1 MSLAG
6 DTSVNKAGLLSHLL
20 EFMAHQ
26 AGARGCCASDGTGGP
41 FAFSVFILN
50 LWPCSG
56 LQTRTGLWTGLIG
69 SPVPASV
76 DEHTRWVVWRLTAFY
91 FFSSE
96 ALLLWPLFLGKLDL
110 ASSREFYVASG
121 EFGMR
126 KNLFSQ
132 RPPPPWLI
140 CKPCGSLR
148 RRSDF
153 CSHPRL
159 CSNGQVPKKA
169 NAVNAKRNLLFKG

>member
-76 DEHTRWVVWRLTAFY
+76 DEHTRWVVWRLIAFY
-91 FFSSE
+91 FFPLRHCCCDLSSLE
-96 ALLLWPLFLGKLDL
+96 SWIWQVLGSSMWHQGNLEWEKTCFPRDPLLPD
-110 ASSREFYVASG
+110 SSVSHVA
-121 EFGMR
+121 
-126 KNLFSQ
+126 
-132 RPPPPWLI
+132 P
-140 CKPCGSLR
+140 
-148 RRSDF
+148 
-153 CSHPRL
+153 
-159 CSNGQVPKKA
+159 
-169 NAVNAKRNLLFKG
+169 